1 MNILNVN
8 QVSKKTS
15 LGRSSVYAY
24 TAAGKFP
31 ASVRIGVGKVGWV
44 EAEVEAWL
52 QARVEARDVQKVTA

>member
-8 QVSKKTS
+8 QVSKKTT
-15 LGRSSVYAY
+15 LGRSSIYAY

-44 EAEVEAWL
+44 EAEVDAWL
-52 QARVEARDVQKVTA
+52 QACVEARDAQKVTA

>member
-8 QVSKKTS
+8 QVSKKTT
-15 LGRSSVYAY
+15 LGRSSIYAY

-44 EAEVEAWL
+44 EAEVDAWL
-52 QARVEARDVQKVTA
+52 QSRVEARDAQKVTA